1 MVFQNQDSVWTVI
14 ILLGIMAVVVAAV
27 ALIGLAKGT
36 LSHTVVAV
44 GLFVSLLMSCGG
56 LFLAAKD
63 RSDQDASFSKQLMD
77 EYRATSSRPLSAI
90 QRDVYRHH
98 EATAVFTQD
107 GRDTPVAIKVAEG
120 SDNKVTM
127 VFTVMNDKSL
137 YPKPSK

>member
-14 ILLGIMAVVVAAV
+14 IILGVLAVVVAAV
-27 ALIGLAKGT
+27 ALTGLVKGT

-56 LFLAAKD
+56 LFLVAKD

-77 EYRATSSRPLSAI
+77 EYHATSSRPLSAI
-90 QRDVYRHH
+90 QRDFSRYH
-98 EATAVFTQD
+98 EANAVFTQD
-107 GRDTPVAIKVAEG
+107 GKDTPVSVQLIEGNDKKVAI
-120 SDNKVTM
+120 
-127 VFTVMNDKSL
+127 VFTVMNDKSF

>member
-14 ILLGIMAVVVAAV
+14 IILGILAVVVAAV
-27 ALIGLAKGT
+27 ALTGLVKGT

-56 LFLAAKD
+56 LFLVAKD
-63 RSDQDASFSKQLMD
+63 RSDTDASFSKQLME
-77 EYRATSSRPLSAI
+77 EYHATSSRPLSAI
-90 QRDVYRHH
+90 HADISRYH
-98 EATAVFTQD
+98 EANAVFTQD
-107 GRDTPVAIKVAEG
+107 GTDTPVTIKMADG
-120 SDNKVTM
+120 NDNKVTM